1 VSQKPLR
8 GVSGERVRVDLGET
22 DLSSDRTAEDGFSEF
37 VVDHERGL
45 RQALTAWLGPDL
57 GREATAEALAYGWE
71 NWGRVGAMDNAAGY
85 LYRTG
90 LNWGRK
96 SRRRRDLVFPEASQS
111 ETEWYEPGLPAALAS
126 LSDQQRVVV
135 FLVHGHQWSLS
146 EVAALLEISK
156 GTVQT
161 HMERGM
167 ERLRRELKVET

>member
-1 VSQKPLR
+1 M
-8 GVSGERVRVDLGET
+8 RVDLGET
-22 DLSSDRTAEDGFSEF
+22 DLSSDRTAEDGFSDF
-37 VVDHERGL
+37 VADHERSL
-45 RQALTAWLGPDL
+45 RQALTAWLGPEL

-71 NWGRVGAMDNAAGY
+71 HWSRVGSMDNAAGY

-96 SRRRRDLVFPEASQS
+96 SRRRRDLVFPEAAQ
-111 ETEWYEPGLPAALAS
+111 TDPDWFEPGLPDALAG

-135 FLVHGHQWSLS
+135 YLVHGHQWSLS
-146 EVAALLEISK
+146 EVAELLEISK

-161 HMERGM
+161 HLERGM